1 MLLLQNFQVEP
12 KLGNWIRRRMQQ
24 KCVEKKF
31 WIQRTNGKKSNSQ
44 TDNFIDP
51 CHFKNRVSLCS
62 CCVNGISGHYRVES
76 LTGTKQGT
84 KMHFE
89 YPLHYEL
96 YWYYKIKIN
105 GTLDNGNDKDIAA
118 CNGPSIFLLSIFN
131 LMLFLLCLR
140 VLFSSLLYFFF
151 VLLLYNHFDVALYMH
166 WHFEQIKKGSINS
179 VHLAI
184 ENLTSRMLRLSIVHS
199 LLIYHSI
206 FSWWTFVSVFFSVCI
221 FLEFSFSGSP
231 SVFHLF
237 IRYIFYS
244 FELYCWCMYQC
255 VSVYEYVFVWVFVCQ
270 INRFFFCEWVLHFFF
285 CC

>member
-1 MLLLQNFQVEP
+1 MC
-12 KLGNWIRRRMQQ
+12 R
-24 KCVEKKF
+24 EKVLNT
-31 WIQRTNGKKSNSQ
+31 TNEREKSNSQ
-44 TDNFIDP
+44 TDNIIDP

>member
-1 MLLLQNFQVEP
+1 MGYQDIIESNRSLEQS
-12 KLGNWIRRRMQQ
+12 KGQ
-24 KCVEKKF
+24 KC
-31 WIQRTNGKKSNSQ
+31 ILNIHYIMNY
-44 TDNFIDP
+44 TDI
-51 CHFKNRVSLCS
+51 
-62 CCVNGISGHYRVES
+62 I
-76 LTGTKQGT
+76 
-84 KMHFE
+84 
-89 YPLHYEL
+89 
-96 YWYYKIKIN
+96 IKIN

-206 FSWWTFVSVFFSVCI
+206 FS
-221 FLEFSFSGSP
+221 
-231 SVFHLF
+231 
-237 IRYIFYS
+237 
-244 FELYCWCMYQC
+244 
-255 VSVYEYVFVWVFVCQ
+255 
-270 INRFFFCEWVLHFFF
+270 
-285 CC
+285 

>member
-1 MLLLQNFQVEP
+1 MC
-12 KLGNWIRRRMQQ
+12 R
-24 KCVEKKF
+24 EKALNT
-31 WIQRTNGKKSNSQ
+31 TNEREKSNSQ
-44 TDNFIDP
+44 TDNIIDP

-206 FSWWTFVSVFFSVCI
+206 FSWWTFVSVFFFRCAFSTWILFLRLSQCI
-221 FLEFSFSGSP
+221 SSIYSIYF
-231 SVFHLF
+231 LF
-237 IRYIFYS
+237 IRIV
-244 FELYCWCMYQC
+244 LLMYVSVCECVWVCVC
-255 VSVYEYVFVWVFVCQ
+255 VSF
-270 INRFFFCEWVLHFFF
+270 RLPD
-285 CC
+285 